1 MFRKLFL
8 TFAVVAGSLAF
19 SPVAPQAEACPMCK
33 LANEEGTDAQAI
45 ATANARPKAY
55 MYSILFMLSMP
66 ATLLGAFGLSFYR
79 IHRRQQAELAAAG
92 ESDVIESLL
101 AEPTP
106 A

>member
-1 MFRKLFL
+1 MIRKLLL

-19 SPVAPQAEACPMCK
+19 SPVASVAQACPMCK
-33 LANEEGTDAQAI
+33 LANEEGTDAQTA

-66 ATLLGAFGLSFYR
+66 ATVLGAFSLSFYR
-79 IHRRQQAELAAAG
+79 IHRRHQAELAAAG
-92 ESDVIESLL
+92 EFETAESLL

>member
-1 MFRKLFL
+1 
-8 TFAVVAGSLAF
+8 
-19 SPVAPQAEACPMCK
+19 
-33 LANEEGTDAQAI
+33 
-45 ATANARPKAY
+45 

-79 IHRRQQAELAAAG
+79 IHRRQQAELAAE
-92 ESDVIESLL
+92 ESDAVDSLL